1 MNARKITA
9 LSATAAVV
17 LGAAFF
23 GASSAQAHDKKVDL
37 TCTSINLSLTNY
49 PANSVVDGTLD
60 GQALGATTFN
70 GSFSFSQAL
79 DPTVP
84 HTYSL
89 VVKSGDGNARFNI
102 NESGKSDP
110 ACIPTPPPVVTEP
123 PVEETP
129 EPTPEVTPPAEEPTD
144 EPTETTP
151 TDEPGVPGPV
161 DETPIDEPIVELP
174 EAPVV
179 PTTPE
184 AVSPNVTTP
193 EAPAAAQP
201 RTGAAPVATPVESS
215 AHFTG

>member
-9 LSATAAVV
+9 LGATAAVV
-17 LGAAFF
+17 LGAALF

-79 DPTVP
+79 DPKVP

-110 ACIPTPPPVVTEP
+110 SCIPPVEPPVTTAPPVVTP
-123 PVEETP
+123 PT
-129 EPTPEVTPPAEEPTD
+129 EEPTTPV
-144 EPTETTP
+144 ETP
-151 TDEPGVPGPV
+151 TDEPS
-161 DETPIDEPIVELP
+161 TPTEEPSTEPTQP
-174 EAPVV
+174 EVV

-184 AVSPNVTTP
+184 AVTPTPATP
-193 EAPAAAQP
+193 EAPVAPQP
-201 RTGAAPVATPVESS
+201 RNGVAPVATPVENS